1 MDIIIALLLFV
12 FFSMILAVLCFRMRK
27 KPSMLNGVKQKWADT
42 ASMVPPKK
50 ITTPPTKGT
59 RDRSTP
65 KLHDDFMKAMMGLNC
80 ADKPGNVFWD
90 AFNRRRDDD

>member
-42 ASMVPPKK
+42 ASMVPPKRVM
-50 ITTPPTKGT
+50 PPTVKET
-59 RDRSTP
+59 QNRRTSKVD
-65 KLHDDFMKAMMGLNC
+65 DDFMKAMMHLNC
-80 ADKPGNVFWD
+80 ADQPGNVFWD
-90 AFNRRRDDD
+90 SFNRREND